1 MLFSVAFISDSIIL
15 FRCPKHFD
23 EKREWVWPVSRSW
36 DVNCGTKFS
45 FLFEINLKLQIEY
58 VVQSLLQE
66 VGAQFLIE
74 VWFFNIFSLEVV
86 FWLHAGIALSKSIYL
101 WFHASYFSFIFPLRM
116 FYFCPFCRVFFC
128 FVFVYLGP
136 VALWFEYNGLESLR
150 YGLVLQDPLFS
161 LYFSHF
167 GTFCI
172 LYFILAIS
180 NNLSEQT

>member
-1 MLFSVAFISDSIIL
+1 MVQVFVLIWDKVKFPNWICGSKFA
-15 FRCPKHFD
+15 P
-23 EKREWVWPVSRSW
+23 RSGSQVFNW
-36 DVNCGTKFS
+36 
-45 FLFEINLKLQIEY
+45 
-58 VVQSLLQE
+58 SL
-66 VGAQFLIE
+66 VFHY
-74 VWFFNIFSLEVV
+74 IFSLEVV

-101 WFHASYFSFIFPLRM
+101 LFHASYFSFIFPLRV
-116 FYFCPFCRVFFC
+116 FCFCPFCRVFFC

-136 VALWFEYNGLESLR
+136 VALWFEYNGIESLR